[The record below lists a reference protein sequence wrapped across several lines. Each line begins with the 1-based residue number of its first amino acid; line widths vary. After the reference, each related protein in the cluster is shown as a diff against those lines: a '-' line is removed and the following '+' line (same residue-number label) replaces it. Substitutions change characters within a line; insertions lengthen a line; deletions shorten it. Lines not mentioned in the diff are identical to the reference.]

1 MREIKFRAWDKK
13 KKEWVEP
20 HWVDISCAGV
30 ISKVVVHRGYEIERE
45 RNVTNL
51 VIVQYTGLKDKN
63 GKEIYEGDIIL
74 TYVKAKNKETNKI
87 IEPYNDKEA
96 VSWGIWETD
105 ICGTD
110 DEYGYK
116 INTWLLGANYL
127 AEYTKYDNSS
137 WDAVEEKFEVVGNIY
152 ENPEL
157 IK

>member
-63 GKEIYEGDIIL
+63 GKEIYEGDI
-74 TYVKAKNKETNKI
+74 VKAPHQKQLVVKFEK
-87 IEPYNDKEA
+87 YH
-96 VSWGIWETD
+96 TD
-105 ICGTD
+105 E
-110 DEYGYK
+110 EYGGCLNMGYCFGRPDMEIK
-116 INTWLLGANYL
+116 
-127 AEYTKYDNSS
+127 
-137 WDAVEEKFEVVGNIY
+137 GNIY

-157 IK
+157 VE